1 MPKLSDLE
9 SEVKQQ
15 IENELE
21 AKSSELGMD
30 AYDSYSGGND
40 LKLLKD
46 FIGICADCK
55 SLQYCKTEFGKVF
68 AKCSHYEMKLSGQ
81 NRITECTCHDPK
93 GVLSLQEMY
102 AMAHLIDADPLSVKG
117 FISNDPKFRKKKLKK
132 LPLKIIKRDIKL

>member
-9 SEVKQQ
+9 KNTRDN
-15 IENELE
+15 IEEELE
-21 AKSSELGMD
+21 SKATELGMD
-30 AYDSYSGGND
+30 SYSSYAGGND

-68 AKCSHYEMKLSGQ
+68 ARCSHYEIGLTGQ

-102 AMAHLIDADPLSVKG
+102 AMATLIDADPPAIKG
-117 FISNDPKFRKKKLKK
+117 FISKDPKLMKKTLNKRFKV
-132 LPLKIIKRDIKL
+132 IKRDIKL

>member
-1 MPKLSDLE
+1 MSKLSDLE
-9 SEVKQQ
+9 KNTRDN
-15 IENELE
+15 IEEELDSK
-21 AKSSELGMD
+21 ATELGMD
-30 AYDSYSGGND
+30 SYSSYVGGND

-68 AKCSHYEMKLSGQ
+68 SRCSHYEIGLTGQ

-102 AMAHLIDADPLSVKG
+102 AMATLIDSDPPSVKG
-117 FISNDPKFRKKKLKK
+117 FISKDPKLMKKTLNKRFKV
-132 LPLKIIKRDIKL
+132 IKRDIKL